1 MTSKQRRSVIILA
14 GIVLLAFLSL
24 AFTRGLVDFP
34 IYHISGRSLI
44 QGRLNIY
51 APEFSGG
58 PGMTY
63 RYPPF
68 FLIAILPL
76 SLLPYPVAAHVWY
89 WLSVAMIA
97 GIVRLIRRVAARVN
111 SRRRVWLVAFF
122 AVAQYYVMQLRY
134 GNAHLLIVFLMFA
147 SLYFALRKRDWLA
160 GLLMALSISIKVTP
174 VLILPYFVLRKRWN
188 YLLAITVFLLPINLI
203 PVGYFGYAKN
213 TELLRTWF
221 AHVLLDKDFHEVN
234 GPINLSL
241 KGQLRR
247 YLTDVDYS
255 KRVLGDT
262 KYPSI
267 NIASLTTGQADA
279 VWAVTSANALLGAL
293 VFLWWLPKGKKTA
306 DPKARELSIEAASDS
321 EERRADEPINEPL
334 QLGLMISLMLFIGPL
349 SSKIYFTA
357 LLWPVACLAAQVFA
371 KEVRMPAFC
380 KRALLA
386 ICAANVVLPLLP
398 GRSLQRLFL
407 VLGIDFYLNGLLLI
421 ALVLALISSRRAL
434 RAPGGA
440 RQTQALSA
448 TRTS

>member
-1 MTSKQRRSVIILA
+1 MTSKQRRSVILLVGLI
-14 GIVLLAFLSL
+14 LLALLSL

-34 IYHISGRSLI
+34 IYHISGRSLM

-68 FLIAILPL
+68 FLIAFLPM

-89 WLSVAMIA
+89 WLSVLMIG
-97 GIVRLIRRVAARVN
+97 GIVRVVRGLLGSLK
-111 SRRRVWLVAFF
+111 SRRPVWLVVFF

-147 SLYFALRKRDWLA
+147 SLYFAMRKKDWIA
-160 GLLMALSISIKVTP
+160 GLLMAFSISIKVTP
-174 VLILPYFVLRKRWN
+174 ILVLPYFAIKKRWN
-188 YLLAITVFLLPINLI
+188 YLLAIALFLIPINLM
-203 PVGYFGYAKN
+203 PAGYFGFAKN
-213 TELLRTWF
+213 SELLRTWF

-247 YLTDVDYS
+247 YFTDIDYTQ
-255 KRVLGDT
+255 RVLGDT
-262 KYPSI
+262 RYPSI
-267 NIASLTTGQADA
+267 NIASLTTGQTDA
-279 VWAVTSANALLGAL
+279 IWAAVSAGAMFGTLL
-293 VFLWWLPKGKKTA
+293 FLWWISNDKNRAGSNGPGVEKAGGAGGLPL
-306 DPKARELSIEAASDS
+306 D
-321 EERRADEPINEPL
+321 EPL

-357 LLWPVACLAAQVFA
+357 LLWPVAFLAMRVFA
-371 KEVRMPAFC
+371 GEIRMPEFC
-380 KRALLA
+380 RNALFA
-386 ICAANVVLPLLP
+386 ICVANVVLPLLP

-407 VLGIDFYLNGLLLI
+407 VLGVDFYLNGLLLI

-434 RAPGGA
+434 RSSIGAP
-440 RQTQALSA
+440 QTQALSA

>member
-14 GIVLLAFLSL
+14 GVVLLAFLSL

-34 IYHISGRSLI
+34 IYHISGRSLM

-68 FLIAILPL
+68 FLIATLPL

-89 WLSVAMIA
+89 WLSIGMIA
-97 GIVRLIRRVAARVN
+97 GIVRIIRLVIAHVK
-111 SRRRVWLVAFF
+111 SRLRVWVVVFF

-147 SLYFALRKRDWLA
+147 SLYFASRKKDWVA

-174 VLILPYFVLRKRWN
+174 VLILPYFALRKRWN
-188 YLLAITVFLLPINLI
+188 YLLAITVFLLPINLV
-203 PVGYFGYAKN
+203 PAGYFGYAKN
-213 TELLRTWF
+213 AELLQTWF
-221 AHVLLDKDFHEVN
+221 AHVLFDKDFHEVN

-262 KYPSI
+262 RYPSI

-279 VWAVTSANALLGAL
+279 IWAVISASSMLGTLA
-293 VFLWWLPKGKKTA
+293 FLWWLPKRKDRA
-306 DPKARELSIEAASDS
+306 DPKAEGADIETARDS
-321 EERRADEPINEPL
+321 EGREAKGLINEPL

-357 LLWPVACLAAQVFA
+357 LLWPIACLATQVFA
-371 KEVRMPAFC
+371 NEARTPVFC
-380 KRALLA
+380 KNALLA
-386 ICAANVVLPLLP
+386 ICVANTVLPLLP

-421 ALVLALISSRRAL
+421 ALVLTLISIRRAL
-434 RAPGGA
+434 QAPGDE